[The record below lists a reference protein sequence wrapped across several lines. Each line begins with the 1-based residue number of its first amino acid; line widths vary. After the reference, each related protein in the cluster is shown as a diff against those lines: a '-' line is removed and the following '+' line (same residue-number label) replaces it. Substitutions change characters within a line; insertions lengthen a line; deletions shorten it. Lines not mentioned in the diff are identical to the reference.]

1 MDSDQELVRKVKELK
16 LKFMDKPQP
25 QLLIR
30 IPNINKDVNFE
41 VETVT
46 SEFTSLCPLNLYQP
60 DYATISIK
68 YKPSSWLVELKSLK
82 FYLTSFRMCPIFHEE
97 VPAALLRDLTNLLQ
111 PREMEIVGYFT
122 IRGGIKT
129 TVRAIYP

>member
-1 MDSDQELVRKVKELK
+1 MNLDPELVHKVKELK
-16 LKFMDKPQP
+16 LEFKDKPQAE
-25 QLLIR
+25 LLIR
-30 IPNINKDVNFE
+30 IPNTNHDINFE

-68 YKPSSWLVELKSLK
+68 YKPDAWLVELKSLK
-82 FYLTSFRMCPIFHEE
+82 FYTTSFRMCPIFHEE
-97 VPAALLRDLTNLLQ
+97 VPATILRDLVNLLQ
-111 PREMEIVGYFT
+111 PKQIEITGYFT